1 MSNLPY
7 GPKGVRRVSL
17 SRLPKGIRNSAV
29 SMIERKQQSG
39 TVTDLVTISDGDWR
53 EACRRFNAIQG
64 LAERHGKLG
73 GRVKEIA
80 KMFGATD
87 RTVRRWLS
95 VYRSNPDIV
104 ALLPRPKGPRLGN
117 RRLKPDS
124 EQILTEVVDAWAAR
138 AERLPVSWIVEEC
151 RRRARP
157 RRIDPPGRRAIESRL
172 RDRGLDGLLQKR
184 FAERADPAITL
195 TPRTRQALAIVQID
209 HTLVDIMVVD
219 EVLRESMGRPW
230 VTVVIDIATRVV
242 LGFAL
247 RLDPPSATSVGLAL
261 TMACLPKSEWLKE
274 RQLDFEWAPAG
285 VPKLIHMD
293 NAKEFHSLAL
303 RRGCERYG
311 ISIEY
316 RPPGRPQYGGHIERY
331 LGTLMKRIHGLPGT
345 TYSNPS
351 EKGNYRSEARATMT
365 MAELE
370 RWMALEIGGRYHQ
383 RVHRGVHAVPA
394 QLWAKAVHRKPPP
407 PVADPARFIID
418 FLPADTRRVGRNG
431 FQINRIR
438 YWNPILSRVF
448 PPSARVLVRHDPRD
462 LSRVFVP
469 SPGNSDYLA
478 IPYADLRRP
487 PITLVELERARTLL
501 SAKGN
506 TQPTEDLIFA
516 TTEAQRRLEQD
527 SAKRSRRA
535 RRNLARRPQRAK
547 VPAKPRQDSA
557 VNYNERIVPYSGE
570 IW

>member
-1 MSNLPY
+1 
-7 GPKGVRRVSL
+7 
-17 SRLPKGIRNSAV
+17 
-29 SMIERKQQSG
+29 MIERKLETG
-39 TVTDLVTISDGDWR
+39 TVTDLVTISDTDWHQ
-53 EACRRFNAIQG
+53 ACRRFNAIQR
-64 LAERHGKLG
+64 LAEQPGRLGK
-73 GRVKEIA
+73 RVKEIG

-104 ALLPRPKGPRLGN
+104 ALLPRQRGQRLGN
-117 RRLKPDS
+117 RRLKPNS
-124 EQILTEVVDAWAAR
+124 ERLLGEVIDVWAAR

-151 RRRARP
+151 RSRARP
-157 RRIDPPGRRAIESRL
+157 RRLDAPGRRAIEARL
-172 RDRGLDGLLQKR
+172 RDRGLDALSRQR
-184 FAERADPAITL
+184 FVERTDPAITL

-219 EVLRESMGRPW
+219 EVLRQSMGRPW
-230 VTVVIDIATRVV
+230 ITVAIDIATRVV

-261 TMACLPKSEWLKE
+261 AMACLPKNEWLKE
-274 RQLDFEWAPAG
+274 RNLDLEWAPAG
-285 VPKLIHMD
+285 IPKLIHMD
-293 NAKEFHSLAL
+293 NGKEFHSLAL

-311 ISIEY
+311 ISLEY
-316 RPPGRPQYGGHIERY
+316 RPLSRPQFGGHIERY
-331 LGTLMKRIHGLPGT
+331 LGTLMRRIHGMPGT
-345 TYSNPS
+345 TYSNPT
-351 EKGNYRSEARATMT
+351 ERGKYPSEARATMT

-394 QLWAKAVHRKPPP
+394 QLWAQAFRRKPP
-407 PVADPARFIID
+407 VAVGDPARFVID

-438 YWNPILSRVF
+438 YWDPILSRVF

-469 SPGNSDYLA
+469 SPTNAEYLA

-487 PITLVELERARTLL
+487 PITLAELERARTQL
-501 SAKGN
+501 SAKGQS
-506 TQPTEDLIFA
+506 QPSEDLIFA
-516 TTEAQRRLEQD
+516 TTEAQRRIERE
-527 SAKRSRRA
+527 SAKGSRRA
-535 RRNLARRPQRAK
+535 RRNLARQPIRAK
-547 VPAKPRQDSA
+547 VPSKPLQEPT
-557 VNYNERIVPYSGE
+557 VNYNERVIPYAGE
-570 IW
+570 VW